1 MRLMGSLASWKPH
14 KQAHLVSAMGQT
26 GYKHEGIRMKKTQFV
41 SAENSQPGKDLIV
54 SLTI

>member
-14 KQAHLVSAMGQT
+14 KQAHLVSAMVQT

-41 SAENSQPGKDLIV
+41 SAESSQPGKDLIV